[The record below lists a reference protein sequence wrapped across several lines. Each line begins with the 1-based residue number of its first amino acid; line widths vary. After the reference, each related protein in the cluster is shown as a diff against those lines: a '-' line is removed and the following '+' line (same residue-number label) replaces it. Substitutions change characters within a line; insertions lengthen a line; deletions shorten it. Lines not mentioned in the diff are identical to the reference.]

1 MYICEEQMYMRSKYS
16 MLKELPVA
24 LQKKQHVALYLGFH
38 KRTSLKVLFEDEQC
52 LCICVCVRMIWVTSS
67 HLVLA
72 LRSQAC
78 FLFSPPLPRKL
89 LPPSGIGLWKAGQV
103 SPTRM
108 AWKYTHIH
116 PAVLSLPLKS
126 ATESEGREQGCE
138 MQRPFM
144 GQCRRLLTI

>member
-1 MYICEEQMYMRSKYS
+1 MCSKYS

-24 LQKKQHVALYLGFH
+24 LQQKQHVALYLGFH
-38 KRTSLKVLFEDEQC
+38 KRTSLKVLFEAEQC

-89 LPPSGIGLWKAGQV
+89 LPPSGI
-103 SPTRM
+103 
-108 AWKYTHIH
+108 
-116 PAVLSLPLKS
+116 
-126 ATESEGREQGCE
+126 
-138 MQRPFM
+138 
-144 GQCRRLLTI
+144 RL